1 MLMSTVSLRL
11 SLSLNLKKSSTRDKH
26 QEQEVRGSARRLEWS
41 VDCGGELM
49 GWDWEDAP
57 LATRATPS
65 LSSPADW
72 NSLLADFTA

>member
-26 QEQEVRGSARRLEWS
+26 QEQEVSGSARRLEWS

-49 GWDWEDAP
+49 GWEDAP
-57 LATRATPS
+57 LATRATPRQAYPR
-65 LSSPADW
+65 LRIGILYW
-72 NSLLADFTA
+72 RT